1 MTAESTA
8 AAPEAMVGAPDGS
21 RGRQPRRWAVILVVL
36 LLAVVATDTVA
47 QALWPLLRADDWP
60 YLLPADTPGT
70 IDNWAKNLREG
81 RWLNYLWWLAIG
93 QHTTPTWASVTHV
106 TAYVLFVA
114 GLWRLLWR
122 DDRRTHW
129 AVQVLLGLALF
140 ASVTWVQ
147 LLYWPATQVASAL
160 VAAAGVWTLPHA
172 ARTRPRLAAW
182 LLATTVLSVLSYPP
196 VAEVLFVVAVV
207 HLGRMPWRRLLL
219 LALGWV
225 GCFAVGVGLIYVIN
239 WFAFGHFGV
248 EIAAWR
254 HPNPLH
260 DLASLVTNTR
270 RLARSAVDLLRL
282 SPVATAAGLVA
293 VLAGYLSPVARPLVA
308 RLVVAFAVVAALGAA
323 QTVLTGVVTMP
334 RGELWIWLALV
345 LPAVLLLRDPGVWSR
360 VGIGLLAVLAVAGLV
375 TWRTDVVGHQQT
387 REQYDAIVAAATTP
401 RPDGSRPEVV
411 FYQDHEGR
419 TTLPGQTMAGVL
431 WLMVREGQDRVP
443 RWCRGQECSQIARAA
458 QAASADPAAST
469 AQRFV
474 VRAGSVVGVVVPP
487 PPDWVKG

>member
-8 AAPEAMVGAPDGS
+8 AAPEALPRARVD
-21 RGRQPRRWAVILVVL
+21 RGRQPPRWAVITVVL
-36 LLAVVATDTVA
+36 VLAVLVTDLFA

-60 YLLPADTPGT
+60 YLLPAHTPGT

-93 QHTTPTWASVTHV
+93 QHTTTTWASVTHV

-129 AVQVLLGLALF
+129 AVQVLVGLALF

-147 LLYWPATQVASAL
+147 LLYWPATQVSSAL
-160 VAAAGVWTLPHA
+160 VAAAGVWTLPLA
-172 ARTRPRLAAW
+172 ARRRGRFGAW
-182 LLATTVLSVLSYPP
+182 LLVVTVLSVLSYPP
-196 VAEVLFVVAVV
+196 VAAVLFVAAVV

-219 LALGWV
+219 LTLGWV
-225 GCFAVGVGLIYVIN
+225 GSFALGVGVIYTLN
-239 WFAFGHFGV
+239 WFAFGHFGL

-260 DLASLVTNTR
+260 DLASLRTNVR
-270 RLARSAVDLLRL
+270 RAASSAAGLLRL
-282 SPVATAAGLVA
+282 SPVATVAGVLAVVAGL
-293 VLAGYLSPVARPLVA
+293 LSPVVRPLMTRLLVA
-308 RLVVAFAVVAALGAA
+308 LAVVAGLEAA
-323 QTVLTGVVTMP
+323 QTVVTGVATAP

-360 VGIGLLAVLAVAGLV
+360 VGMGMLAVLAVVGLV

-387 REQYDAIVAAATTP
+387 RQQYDAIVAAAT
-401 RPDGSRPEVV
+401 RPGPGGSRPEVV

-419 TTLPGQTMAGVL
+419 THLPGQTMAGVL
-431 WLMVREGQDRVP
+431 WMMVRQGQDRVP
-443 RWCRGQECSQIARAA
+443 RWCRGAECTQIARAA
-458 QAASADPAAST
+458 AGSDG
-469 AQRFV
+469 FV
-474 VRAGSVVGVVVPP
+474 VRVGSVVGVVVPP